1 MSETLELWQ
10 VVKLFQEQGITEF
23 DHPLF
28 EEIVYIKLVCG
39 CPQFHDG
46 LGDIIFYSGDG
57 DQINAPFNG
66 YTVHKKKVKAWLWEC
81 KIPGDF
87 SGEVKLYK
95 LITDDHLTSA
105 PNDWVNVTKWRKVEG
120 SEIEVEVDESAEPY

>member
-23 DHPLF
+23 RHPHF

-39 CPQFHDG
+39 CPQFQCADG
-46 LGDIIFYSGDG
+46 KEDVMWLD
-57 DQINAPFNG
+57 G

-120 SEIEVEVDESAEPY
+120 SEVEIDE